1 MSKLSFR
8 ARALDASKPL
18 PVFRC
23 EDLPD
28 LHEYASINRAV
39 PQMPTGMEKEE
50 ESEHHLQRAISAQQ
64 VYGEK
69 RDNMVIPV
77 PEAESNI
84 TYYESLYPGE
94 FKMPK
99 QLIHIQPFSL
109 DTEQPDYDLDSEDDA
124 FVNKLKKKMEIS
136 FLQFEE
142 MIDRLEK
149 GSGQQVGTVSV
160 FICDQDSG
168 ASACQSIHTRVD
180 LSAQSTNNVL
190 FIRFTSYD
198 SLYVAFHF
206 FPSNTQNRKNDEAS
220 YEKMLKLRRDLSRA
234 VTILEMIKRREKSKR
249 ELLHLTLEIFEKRN
263 VMSDYGGEVM
273 AEVLAERAL
282 VRPQIIPL
290 VPVTNQ
296 YRHQDHLDPKD
307 YKSKPEKTEVP
318 RQKRKYEKK
327 QKALPLSSGAPH
339 HPGPVVFNAKDL
351 NQYDFPSSD
360 DEPFSQLHSGSSEAE
375 EENDPD
381 GAYAFRRKAGCQY
394 YAARQ
399 DRVGSWPWCGPW
411 DGGLAEARFRYSLT
425 TLTVPRRCLGMARR
439 RVGRGGRVLLDRAHT
454 DYDNV
459 FHGLDPEMLNLPLPS
474 SSSPPPTTTSRSPAT
489 DKFASTSE
497 TNTSDRSSSSFNSS
511 LSSTSPSSTDLSQIL
526 LNIKL
531 CRWRHFRPRTL
542 PLHELDHAHPLFR
555 KLSRSLKRPVSTS
568 TAGGQPFG
576 FQRPLR
582 VVPAPAPTA
591 AFTAEQY
598 QQHQEQLALM
608 QKQQLEQIQLQQ
620 QANSTATTNS
630 TKFSSPSLP
639 SPTQTLANTL
649 DQASAQFAASAL
661 VTADKLL
668 ALKTKEEL
676 ALGGGVNGV
685 LSPSGVYKGLHLSST
700 ASPSPAAPAPP
711 TSTPTPALLHPCTT
725 TSSTLATSNNNGTAH
740 PANTPTTTTTAAAT
754 QVLLGNNSLRLGVP
768 PGKRVH
774 APRTLSAAMST
785 SALKLA
791 HAAAATANCQK
802 PKVTTATA
810 SALDIVPREN
820 HEQDK
825 PALNSLSENTVAM
838 EVT

>member
-84 TYYESLYPGE
+84 TYYDSLYPGD

-109 DTEQPDYDLDSEDDA
+109 DTEQPDYDLDSDDEA

-136 FLQFEE
+136 YLQFEE

-149 GSGQQVGTVSV
+149 GSGQQAVSLPEAKLLLKEDDELIKEVFDYWSRKRKNSKANSLIPTVKQEKRDGS
-160 FICDQDSG
+160 
-168 ASACQSIHTRVD
+168 
-180 LSAQSTNNVL
+180 ST
-190 FIRFTSYD
+190 SD
-198 SLYVAFHF
+198 PYVAFRRR
-206 FPSNTQNRKNDEAS
+206 TEKMQTRKNRKNDEAS

-263 VMSDYGGEVM
+263 VMSDFGGEVM

-290 VPVTNQ
+290 VPLTNQ
-296 YRHQDHLDPKD
+296 YRHQDHMDLKD

-327 QKALPLSSGAPH
+327 PKVLPPSSGTPH
-339 HPGPVVFNAKDL
+339 HTGPVVFNAKDL

-399 DRVGSWPWCGPW
+399 DRVGSWPWCGQW
-411 DGGLAEARFRYSLT
+411 EGGLAEARFRYSLT
-425 TLTVPRRCLGMARR
+425 TVTMPRRCLGMARR
-439 RVGRGGRVLLDRAHT
+439 RVGRGGRVLLDRAYT
-454 DYDNV
+454 DFDNI
-459 FHGLDPEMLNLPLPS
+459 FHGLDPDMLDLPVPQ
-474 SSSPPPTTTSRSPAT
+474 SPPPPPSPTPATTSRAPAT

-497 TNTSDRSSSSFNSS
+497 TNTSERSSSFSSS
-511 LSSTSPSSTDLSQIL
+511 LSPSSPTSTDLSQIL
-526 LNIKL
+526 LNIKS

-542 PLHELDHAHPLFR
+542 PLHELDNAHPLFR
-555 KLSRSLKRPVSTS
+555 RLSRSLKRPLSAST
-568 TAGGQPFG
+568 TGGQPFG
-576 FQRPLR
+576 SQRPGR
-582 VVPAPAPTA
+582 VVPAPTPVA
-591 AFTAEQY
+591 AFTVEQY
-598 QQHQEQLALM
+598 QQHQEQLSLM
-608 QKQQLEQIQLQQ
+608 HKQQLEQVQQQ
-620 QANSTATTNS
+620 QANSATTANS
-630 TKFSSPSLP
+630 
-639 SPTQTLANTL
+639 TQTLANTL

-661 VTADKLL
+661 VTADQLL

-676 ALGGGVNGV
+676 GPGVNGV

-700 ASPSPAAPAPP
+700 ASPSPATPAPP
-711 TSTPTPALLHPCTT
+711 TATTTPASLHPCTT
-725 TSSTLATSNNNGTAH
+725 TTSSASATSNNNGTTH
-740 PANTPTTTTTAAAT
+740 PANTTTTNTTT
-754 QVLLGNNSLRLGVP
+754 QVLLGNNNNLRLSVP
-768 PGKRVH
+768 ATKRIPT
-774 APRTLSAAMST
+774 PRTLSTTMST

-791 HAAAATANCQK
+791 HAAAANCQK
-802 PKVTTATA
+802 PKVTTASA
-810 SALDIVPREN
+810 SPLDIVPREN

-825 PALNSLSENTVAM
+825 PALNSLTDNTVAM